1 MNLILA
7 ILGIGFL
14 IFIHELG
21 HFLAAKFVGVKVHTF
36 AVGFQPTIFGWK
48 ARLFAFT
55 WGETEYVLGL
65 IPLGG
70 YVKMAGEDP
79 ADERTDSD
87 DEFHRKPIPARL
99 LVLVAGA
106 AMNLI
111 FGLILFALAFTAGVR
126 QMAPVVGMTD
136 PGGPAW
142 VAGVKSGDRIIEVNG
157 EEWSDYSN
165 VATAIALSGGSRPV
179 ELLVE
184 RSQKDSET
192 TETQVISVDPVW
204 NPADGRY
211 RIGIYPA
218 SSTAIAAIDPQSPA
232 ALAGL
237 LAGDEIQSI
246 RLNIPSD
253 EVVMKSPAELP
264 ADLLIQSLRSMRQS
278 TTDGVLDVEVLRK
291 LPDSPDVN
299 VVVASLSL
307 TPPTAE
313 SELPGSLGVLARSR
327 TVLASRAPANEV
339 FKPGDEIVSIQ
350 AGSENLIQVEV
361 LDLYT
366 LEKAARQ
373 RDVTIQCR
381 LLDGTTV
388 EAESNDLRRWLLED
402 LILGPSNRWVQKSG
416 PEAEAMGL
424 TAGCQILRIGDGFK
438 GIQDYVDDALPAGTL
453 IQWITATEPK
463 TLQSSRLTEEKRL
476 QLVLS
481 PKAMIGRTLAG
492 SPARNSGLPDGSTIT
507 SINGVRIEEWSQIT
521 PAVQSAT
528 GEIVLEAIPPQGAA
542 PQEYRMTPVPLM
554 TSLGIQMAAL
564 QFREELPVGAALSA
578 GMDQSWIWGGRIFL
592 TLKALFSGDVHGKNL
607 NGPVG
612 IIDLGRKVSQV
623 GFGNLLFLLA
633 LISINLGIFNLLPFP
648 ILDGGHI
655 LFLTIEGIRGK
666 PVPDSIQNTIHLVA
680 FMLLISMALFVTYND
695 LLRLW

>member
-36 AVGFQPTIFGWK
+36 AVGFQPTIFGWR
-48 ARLFAFT
+48 ARLLAFT
-55 WGETEYVLGL
+55 WGETEYVIGL
-65 IPLGG
+65 VPLGG

-79 ADERTDSD
+79 GEERTDSE

-111 FGLILFALAFTAGVR
+111 FGLILFALAFTAGVK
-126 QMAPVVGMTD
+126 QMSPVVGMTD

-142 VAGVKSGDRIIEVNG
+142 TAGVKSGDRILAVNG

-165 VATAIALSGGSRPV
+165 VATAIALAGGGEAVNLTIDRPG
-179 ELLVE
+179 
-184 RSQKDSET
+184 SEGST
-192 TETQVISVDPVW
+192 NGPQQIAVNPIW
-204 NPADGRY
+204 NPVDGRY

-218 SSTAIAAIDPQSPA
+218 SSATVAAVEEGSPA
-232 ALAGL
+232 ATSGL
-237 LAGDEIQSI
+237 REGDEIQSV
-246 RLNIPSD
+246 RLNIPAD
-253 EVVMKSPAELP
+253 ELVMSSPANLP
-264 ADLLIQSLRSMRQS
+264 ADLLIRSLRSMRQS
-278 TTDGVLDVEVLRK
+278 TAEGVLDIEVLREGK
-291 LPDSPDVN
+291 PVT
-299 VVVASLSL
+299 ASLSL
-307 TPPTAE
+307 SPPPSTEGAQ
-313 SELPGSLGVLARSR
+313 GSLGILARSR
-327 TVLASRAPANEV
+327 TVLALRSPADSV
-339 FKPGDEIVSIQ
+339 FKMGDEIVSLQ
-350 AGSENLIQVEV
+350 TGSENLVPVEV

-366 LEKAARQ
+366 VEKVARQ
-373 RDVTIQCR
+373 RDVLLQCR
-381 LLDGTTV
+381 LLDGRTV
-388 EAESNDLRRWLLED
+388 EVSSTNLRRWLLED
-402 LILGPSNRWVQKSG
+402 MIMGPSTRWVAKAG
-416 PEAEAMGL
+416 PEAESLGI
-424 TAGCQILRIGDGFK
+424 TEGCQILRIGETFTGVSE
-438 GIQDYVDDALPAGTL
+438 YVNSPLPSGTL
-453 IQWITATEPK
+453 VQWITATEPK
-463 TLQSSRLTEEKRL
+463 TLQSTRLTEEKNLRL
-476 QLVLS
+476 SLTSQTV
-481 PKAMIGRTLAG
+481 IGRTLAG
-492 SPARNSGLPDGSTIT
+492 SPARQSGIRDGSRIFT
-507 SINGVRIEEWSQIT
+507 INGVRIDEWSQIT
-521 PAVQSAT
+521 PAIQASEGMVKLDLLAPGSA
-528 GEIVLEAIPPQGAA
+528 EAESIDV
-542 PQEYRMTPVPLM
+542 TPAPLM
-554 TSLGIQMAAL
+554 KSLGLQMAAL
-564 QFREELPVGAALSA
+564 QFREELPVGAAISA

-666 PVPDSIQNTIHLVA
+666 PVPDAIQNTIHLVA

>member
-48 ARLFAFT
+48 ARLLAFT
-55 WGETEYVLGL
+55 WGETEYVIGL
-65 IPLGG
+65 VPLGG

-79 ADERTDSD
+79 GEERTDAD

-111 FGLILFALAFTAGVR
+111 FGLILFALAFTAGVK
-126 QMAPVVGMTD
+126 QMSPVVGMTD

-142 VAGVKSGDRIIEVNG
+142 TSGVKSGDRILAVNG
-157 EEWSDYSN
+157 DEWSDYSN
-165 VATAIALSGGSRPV
+165 VATAIALAGGSKPV
-179 ELLVE
+179 NLTID
-184 RSQKDSET
+184 RSDNNDDSAAPRE
-192 TETQVISVDPVW
+192 ISVNPVW
-204 NPADGRY
+204 NPVDGRY

-218 SSTAIAAIDPQSPA
+218 SSNTVAAVESDSPA
-232 ALAGL
+232 AKAGL
-237 LAGDEIQSI
+237 REGDQIQSI

-253 EVVMKSPAELP
+253 ELVMTSPANLP
-264 ADLLIQSLRSMRQS
+264 ADLLIRSLRSMRQS
-278 TTDGVLDVEVLRK
+278 TAEGVLDLELLRDGK
-291 LPDSPDVN
+291 SET
-299 VVVASLSL
+299 ASLPLS
-307 TPPTAE
+307 PPPAVEGAT
-313 SELPGSLGVLARSR
+313 GSLGILARSR
-327 TVLASRAPANEV
+327 TILASRSPADSF
-339 FKPGDEIVSIQ
+339 FKPGDEVVSLQ
-350 AGSENLIQVEV
+350 CGSEKLIPVEV

-366 LEKAARQ
+366 VEKAARQ
-373 RDVTIQCR
+373 RDLLLQCR
-381 LLDGTTV
+381 LLDGRTV
-388 EAESNDLRRWLLED
+388 QVQSANLRRWLLED
-402 LILGPSNRWVQKSG
+402 LIIGTSTRWVSKAG
-416 PEAEAMGL
+416 PEAESLGI
-424 TAGCQILRIGDGFK
+424 TEGCQILRIGDTFAGVTEY
-438 GIQDYVDDALPAGTL
+438 IDAPLPGGTL
-453 IQWITATEPK
+453 VQWITATEPK
-463 TLQSSRLTEEKRL
+463 TLQSTRLTEEKNLRL
-476 QLVLS
+476 SLMQECV
-481 PKAMIGRTLAG
+481 IGRTLAG
-492 SPARNSGLPDGSTIT
+492 SPARNSGVKDGSTVV
-507 SINGVRIEEWSQIT
+507 SINGVRIDEWSQIT
-521 PAVQSAT
+521 PAIQASEGPVTLALMAPGSKEA
-528 GEIVLEAIPPQGAA
+528 EELIV
-542 PQEYRMTPVPLM
+542 TPAPLM
-554 TSLGIQMAAL
+554 ASLGLQMAAL
-564 QFREELPVGAALSA
+564 QFREELPVGAAISA